1 MAIYDN
7 TYGLPQSMID
17 YLNQGLPD
25 ISGINTGNINPII
38 PVQQA
43 SQGIAD
49 LPTNIIKEGGGAF
62 NPYMIDPDDPNIR
75 TSAQYNTRPLR
86 EANPSAFYDIDNPNT
101 MSQLDKSGT
110 QKFLESIMPGR
121 GIMSA
126 IGSVLPVG
134 RRGIMENQMLGA
146 GIRLNDIGQIVAAPG
161 KYNTREG
168 IMAGYNLSARPQDFE
183 SDKNVFNKRTKN
195 ITETLLDKYKG
206 NITREQIQEVI
217 DEIEETGEYTGDIT
231 DESIGAKNLFSNLV
245 NVNKSKFDFRNIQ
258 KNAELIKNYRQDKKD
273 AAAGIRKQNIK
284 VSRKNDATG
293 GSYDRKTDYSGASDR
308 TAGDRKR
315 TEDKRS
321 SDLGFSDIR
330 LKENV
335 ELIGK
340 SPSNI
345 NIYKFNYKNNP
356 TTYQGAMAHE
366 VPWASIKHSSGY
378 MMVDYNKIDVGFK
391 KWQK

>member
-43 SQGIAD
+43 EGIAA

-75 TSAQYNTRPLR
+75 TIKDYVTPFSTKQEGILSNL
-86 EANPSAFYDIDNPNT
+86 
-101 MSQLDKSGT
+101 
-110 QKFLESIMPGR
+110 MPGKGIIDAVGSIFPVSRRGVMENEMLSR
-121 GIMSA
+121 GIK
-126 IGSVLPVG
+126 
-134 RRGIMENQMLGA
+134 
-146 GIRLNDIGQIVAAPG
+146 LNDIGQIVAGPNE
-161 KYNTREG
+161 YNTREG

-231 DESIGAKNLFSNLV
+231 DESIGAQNLFSNLV

-258 KNAELIKNYRQDKKD
+258 KNAELIKSSKENKKQQKIIAKQKGQTFTGDQD
-273 AAAGIRKQNIK
+273 KQNI
-284 VSRKNDATG
+284 VDTRTGRRDATG
-293 GSYDRKTDYSGASDR
+293 GDAGSKGASDR
-308 TAGDRKR
+308 FENKSGRGR
-315 TEDKRS
+315 T
-321 SDLGFSDIR
+321 
-330 LKENV
+330 
-335 ELIGK
+335 
-340 SPSNI
+340 
-345 NIYKFNYKNNP
+345 
-356 TTYQGAMAHE
+356 
-366 VPWASIKHSSGY
+366 GY
-378 MMVDYNKIDVGFK
+378 
-391 KWQK
+391 

>member
-43 SQGIAD
+43 EGIAA

-126 IGSVLPVG
+126 IGSLLPVG
-134 RRGIMENQMLGA
+134 RRGIMENEMLGS

-195 ITETLLDKYKG
+195 ITETLLKNY
-206 NITREQIQEVI
+206 NISSQQIQEVL
-217 DEIEETGEYTGDIT
+217 DEIEKTGEYTGDIT
-231 DESIGAKNLFSNLV
+231 DKSVGAQNLFSNLV

-258 KNAELIKNYRQDKKD
+258 KNAELIRKYRQDKKD
-273 AAAGIRKQNIK
+273 KTKQGIQTRKDTSAGAFKKTVQLDKGN
-284 VSRKNDATG
+284 NDGGGG
-293 GSYDRKTDYSGASDR
+293 GSWKQQ
-308 TAGDRKR
+308 TAAKERQGQKVAGP
-315 TEDKRS
+315 
-321 SDLGFSDIR
+321 GF
-330 LKENV
+330 
-335 ELIGK
+335 GK
-340 SPSNI
+340 GS
-345 NIYKFNYKNNP
+345 YF
-356 TTYQGAMAHE
+356 
-366 VPWASIKHSSGY
+366 
-378 MMVDYNKIDVGFK
+378 
-391 KWQK
+391 